1 MAEGQENKIIPAPN
15 CDSKFSKETID
26 QLAKMHFT
34 NEKTKFT
41 PDALIMT
48 TEMLRVYVLEAA
60 YRSAYQAKSEGS
72 TNVSLEHVEKVLPQ
86 FLLDFQ

>member
-1 MAEGQENKIIPAPN
+1 MAEGQEEKVIPVPN

-26 QLAKMHFT
+26 QLSKMHFT

-41 PDALIMT
+41 PDALVMT

-60 YRSAYQAKSEGS
+60 YRAAHQAKSEGS
-72 TNVSLEHVEKVLPQ
+72 NDVALEHVEKVLPQ